1 MDDLDEMAV
10 HPAARRGR
18 GAVSNESGRFEQQRR
33 SGFDDGWDPVEAPPP
48 LRTSLIRDSSRSII
62 ARNSSPDVGFN
73 RSINPYRG
81 CEHGCAYCFAR
92 PTHTYLGYSAGL
104 DFESKILFKADAAG
118 LLEKAFRKPG
128 YRPEVI
134 ALGVNT
140 DAYQPAEKSLRIARG
155 VLQVMADFQHPVC
168 IVTKAHLVTRDID
181 ILAPLAAAG
190 LAKVMVSVTTLERQL
205 ARRMEPRAA
214 TPERRLD
221 AIRQLARAGI
231 PTGVLAAP
239 MIPALNDHEMEDIL
253 QQAADAGAT
262 EASYILLRLPHELA
276 RLWRQWLEANYPDR
290 AARVMGHIR
299 SARGGKDY
307 DSRFHHRMT
316 GSGPYADLL
325 AKRFELA
332 ARKLNLTERKYE
344 LDCGKFRVPVKENE
358 QRQLSLL

>member
-1 MDDLDEMAV
+1 MDEFDDIGV
-10 HPAARRGR
+10 HPEARRGR
-18 GAVSNESGRFEQQRR
+18 GAVSNESGRFEQERR
-33 SGFDDGWDPVEAPPP
+33 SSFDDGWQVSEAPPP
-48 LRTSLIRDSSRSII
+48 LRTSLIRDASRSII
-62 ARNSSPDVGFN
+62 ARNNSPDVGFN

-92 PTHTYLGYSAGL
+92 PSHTYLGYSAGL
-104 DFESKILFKADAAG
+104 DFESKILFKADAAR

-128 YRPEVI
+128 YKPQVI

-140 DAYQPAEKSLRIARG
+140 DAYQPAEKSLGIARAI
-155 VLQVMADFQHPVC
+155 LQVMADFQHPVC

-190 LAKVMVSVTTLERQL
+190 LAKVMVSVTTLDRQL

-214 TPERRLD
+214 TPARRLE
-221 AIRQLARAGI
+221 AIRQLSRAGI

-239 MIPALNDHEMEDIL
+239 MIPALNDHEMEEIL
-253 QQAADAGAT
+253 HEAADAGAG

-276 RLWRQWLEANYPDR
+276 RLWREWLEANYPDR
-290 AARVMGHIR
+290 AARVMDLVRTAH
-299 SARGGKDY
+299 GGKDY

-325 AKRFELA
+325 AKRFKLA
-332 ARKLNLTERKYE
+332 ARKLGLGERKYE
-344 LDCGKFRVPVKENE
+344 LDCGKFQVPKKENE
-358 QRQLSLL
+358 HRQLSLL